1 MPPFFSQ
8 QIKKGETQMKVLEM
22 LGIYGW
28 KPETENLL
36 LASLLTGDPVLLVGR
51 HGCAKTH
58 VACKLAEALGKNF
71 VAYDASKTLFDDVL
85 GYPDIEKM
93 KQGRIEYL
101 PSKVTVWDKE
111 MILVDELNR
120 AIPEMQAKYLE
131 LIRSRKIMGFPTRVR
146 WVLSAMNPVS
156 YSGTQQ
162 LDEALIGRFATFV
175 YPPDVLEMEEADR
188 IRVTSQINGDDCP
201 AIEEW
206 LSSEGACLSIKTIS
220 EEQTQET
227 GSLIERILTAGARHF
242 FQLRDAMPTLAEF
255 LSRFADLLM
264 KETKGEISLDGRRL
278 GFIHRNI
285 LANRAVELAKAEAL
299 PPNNGEEPLPSFSQS
314 ARHVLQHSIPVGLN
328 DESVNRE
335 EAFHK
340 MEICFDLLSAYFDE
354 NAEMTKVEIIY
365 ELFTTKNLMRK
376 AEILL
381 KEDLGELAE
390 SKAWNDMMA
399 SGENISLLAYT
410 ALQVEARRPGT
421 IPKEIIEALSKKIDP
436 LKLTTRSVD
445 KLKGESVE
453 YIEEVEKLLERE
465 SDLARLVA
473 HDRVARLVE
482 DRVTPDSIAQADE
495 EIERDI
501 EIFEELMSR
510 K

>member
-1 MPPFFSQ
+1 M
-8 QIKKGETQMKVLEM
+8 KTLET

-28 KPETENLL
+28 KVETENLL

-58 VACKLAEALGKNF
+58 LVCKLAEALQKSF

-93 KQGRIEYL
+93 KQGKIEYL

-111 MILVDELNR
+111 MVLIDELNR
-120 AIPEMQAKYLE
+120 ALPEMQAKYLE
-131 LIRSRKIMGFPTRVR
+131 LIRSRRIMGFPTRVK
-146 WVLSAMNPVS
+146 WVFAAMNPVS

-162 LDEALIGRFATFV
+162 LDEALIGRFSIFV
-175 YPPDVLEMEEADR
+175 YPPDVLEMEEEDR
-188 IRVTSQINGDDCP
+188 IRVAGQINGDDCP
-201 AIEEW
+201 AIAQW
-206 LSSEGACLSIKTIS
+206 LEGEGGRTRPIRTVTD
-220 EEQTQET
+220 EQTREA
-227 GSLIERILTAGARHF
+227 GEFIASILKGASKRF
-242 FQLRDAMPTLAEF
+242 CGLREAMPTLAEF
-255 LSRFADLLM
+255 LSRFADLLL

-278 GFIHRNI
+278 GFLHRNI
-285 LANRAVELAKAEAL
+285 LANRAVELAKAEAG
-299 PPNNGEEPLPSFSQS
+299 PKNNGEEPLPGFSQS

-335 EAFHK
+335 EAYHK

-354 NAEMTKVEIIY
+354 DAEMTRVEIIY

-390 SKAWNDMMA
+390 SKAWNDMME
-399 SGENISLLAYT
+399 SDENISLLAYT

-436 LKLTTRSVD
+436 LKLTTKSIQN
-445 KLKGESVE
+445 LKGESVE
-453 YIEEVEKLLERE
+453 YIEDVERLLERD
-465 SDLARLVA
+465 SDLAKLVA
-473 HDRVARLVE
+473 HDRVGKLVE
-482 DRVTPDSIAQADE
+482 DRVTPDSIARAE
-495 EIERDI
+495 EQIQRDI
-501 EIFEELMSR
+501 ETFQELMNR
-510 K
+510 Q

>member
-1 MPPFFSQ
+1 
-8 QIKKGETQMKVLEM
+8 MKVLER

-28 KPETENLL
+28 KTETENLL

-58 VACKLAEALGKNF
+58 VACKIAEALGKNF

-120 AIPEMQAKYLE
+120 AVPEMQAKYLE
-131 LIRSRKIMGFPTRVR
+131 LIRSRKIMGFPTRVK
-146 WVLSAMNPVS
+146 WVLAAMNPVS

-162 LDEALIGRFATFV
+162 LDEALIGRFATFI
-175 YPPDVLEMEEADR
+175 YPPDVLEMEETDR

-201 AIEEW
+201 AIAEW
-206 LSSEGACLSIKTIS
+206 LNTDGKGTRSLRTVTD
-220 EEQTQET
+220 EQTQEA
-227 GSLIERILTAGARHF
+227 GKAIEAVLKAASKHF
-242 FQLRDAMPTLAEF
+242 RKLRDAMPTLAEF
-255 LSRFADLLM
+255 LSRFADLLL

-278 GFIHRNI
+278 GFLHRNI
-285 LANRAVELAKAEAL
+285 LANRAVELAKAEFCSAED
-299 PPNNGEEPLPSFSQS
+299 GVPLLSFAQS
-314 ARHVLQHSIPVGLN
+314 ARYVLQHSIPVGLN

-335 EAFHK
+335 EAYHK
-340 MEICFDLLSAYFDE
+340 MEICFDLLCAYFDE
-354 NAEMTKVEIIY
+354 NAEITKVQITY

-390 SKAWNDMMA
+390 SKAWNDMME
-399 SGENISLLAYT
+399 SEEDITLLAYT
-410 ALQVEARRPGT
+410 ALQVEAKKPGT
-421 IPKEIIEALSKKIDP
+421 IPKEVIEALSRKIDP
-436 LKLTTRSVD
+436 D
-445 KLKGESVE
+445 KLSTKSIPKLRGESVE
-453 YIEEVEKLLERE
+453 HIEEVEKLLDRD
-465 SDLARLVA
+465 SDLARLIA
-473 HDRVARLVE
+473 HNRVARLVE
-482 DRVTPDSIAQADE
+482 GSVTPESIRRTDE
-495 EIERDI
+495 EIEKDI
-501 EIFEELMSR
+501 RVFEELTTT

>member
-1 MPPFFSQ
+1 
-8 QIKKGETQMKVLEM
+8 MKVLEK

-28 KPETENLL
+28 KTETENLL
-36 LASLLTGDPVLLVGR
+36 LASLVTGDPVLLIGR

-85 GYPDIEKM
+85 GYPNIEKM
-93 KQGRIEYL
+93 KQGKIEYL

-120 AIPEMQAKYLE
+120 ALPEMQAKYLE

-146 WVLSAMNPVS
+146 WVLAAMNPVS

-175 YPPDVLEMEEADR
+175 YPPDVLEMEEEDR
-188 IRVTSQINGDDCP
+188 IRVTSQVNGDDCP
-201 AIEEW
+201 AIAEW
-206 LSSEGACLSIKTIS
+206 LNAGGETHRSLKTVT

-227 GSLIERILTAGARHF
+227 GRLIEATLKGAARHF
-242 FQLRDAMPTLAEF
+242 CKLRDAMPTLAEF
-255 LSRFADLLM
+255 LSRFADLLL

-278 GFIHRNI
+278 GFLHRNI
-285 LANRAVELAKAEAL
+285 LGNRAVELAKADVHSRDD
-299 PPNNGEEPLPSFSQS
+299 GDRGMGSFAQS
-314 ARHVLQHSIPVGLN
+314 ARYVLQHSIPVGLN

-354 NAEMTKVEIIY
+354 DAEMTRVQIIY

-381 KEDLGELAE
+381 KEDLGDLAE
-390 SKAWNDMMA
+390 SKAWNDMME
-399 SGENISLLAYT
+399 SEDDITLVAYT
-410 ALQVEARRPGT
+410 ALQIEARKPGT
-421 IPKEIIEALSKKIDP
+421 IPKGDHRGAEQ
-436 LKLTTRSVD
+436 
-445 KLKGESVE
+445 
-453 YIEEVEKLLERE
+453 
-465 SDLARLVA
+465 
-473 HDRVARLVE
+473 E
-482 DRVTPDSIAQADE
+482 DRYTQADDE
-495 EIERDI
+495 VHPQTQG
-501 EIFEELMSR
+501 
-510 K
+510 

>member
-1 MPPFFSQ
+1 
-8 QIKKGETQMKVLEM
+8 MKILEM

-28 KPETENLL
+28 KTETENLL

-58 VACKLAEALGKNF
+58 VACKVAEALGKSF

-111 MILVDELNR
+111 MILIDELNR
-120 AIPEMQAKYLE
+120 ALPEMQAKYLE
-131 LIRSRKIMGFPTRVR
+131 LIRSRKIMGFPTRVK

-162 LDEALIGRFATFV
+162 LDEALIGRFATFI

-201 AIEEW
+201 AIAEW
-206 LSSEGACLSIKTIS
+206 LNSHGDTPPSLKTVS
-220 EEQTQET
+220 DEQTREA
-227 GSLIERILTAGARHF
+227 GKVIEAILKTAARHF
-242 FQLRDAMPTLAEF
+242 RKLRDAMLTLAEF
-255 LSRFADLLM
+255 LSRFADLLL

-278 GFIHRNI
+278 GFLHRNI
-285 LANRAVELAKAEAL
+285 LANRAVQLAKAELCSAEDGAQL
-299 PPNNGEEPLPSFSQS
+299 TSFAQS
-314 ARHVLQHSIPVGLN
+314 ARYVLQHSIPVGLN

-335 EAFHK
+335 EAYHK

-354 NAEMTKVEIIY
+354 NAEITKVQTIY
-365 ELFTTKNLMRK
+365 ELFTTKNLMRE

-390 SKAWNDMMA
+390 SKAWNDMME
-399 SGENISLLAYT
+399 SEDDITLLAYT
-410 ALQVEARRPGT
+410 ALQVEAKKPGT
-421 IPKEIIEALSKKIDP
+421 IPKEVIEALSRKIDP
-436 LKLTTRSVD
+436 EKLSTKSIP
-445 KLKGESVE
+445 KLRGESVE
-453 YIEEVEKLLERE
+453 HIEEVERLLDRD
-465 SDLARLVA
+465 SDLARLIA
-473 HDRVARLVE
+473 HNRVARLVE
-482 DRVTPDSIAQADE
+482 GSVTPESIRRTDE
-495 EIERDI
+495 EIEEDI
-501 EIFEELMSR
+501 RVFEELTST

>member
-1 MPPFFSQ
+1 
-8 QIKKGETQMKVLEM
+8 MKVLEM

-28 KPETENLL
+28 KAETENLL
-36 LASLLTGDPVLLVGR
+36 LASLLTGAPVLLVGR

-58 VACKLAEALGKNF
+58 VACKLAEALQKNF

-93 KQGRIEYL
+93 KQGKIEYL

-131 LIRSRKIMGFPTRVR
+131 LIRSRKVMGFPTNVR
-146 WVLSAMNPVS
+146 WVLAAMNPVS

-175 YPPDVLEMEEADR
+175 YPPDVLEMEETDR
-188 IRVTSQINGDDCP
+188 IRVTSQINGDDCL

-206 LSSEGACLSIKTIS
+206 LRSKGDSRLSIKTITD
-220 EEQTQET
+220 EQTQQA
-227 GSLIERILTAGARHF
+227 GSLIETILTTAARHF
-242 FQLRDAMPTLAEF
+242 CKLRDAMPTLAEF
-255 LSRFADLLM
+255 LSRFADLLL

-278 GFIHRNI
+278 GFLHRNI
-285 LANRAVELAKAEAL
+285 LANRAVELAKPEAGSKDDGAL
-299 PPNNGEEPLPSFSQS
+299 PQVTFSQS

-354 NAEMTKVEIIY
+354 DAEMTKVQTIH

-399 SGENISLLAYT
+399 SGDDMSLLAYT

-421 IPKEIIEALSKKIDP
+421 IPKEIIEALSRKVDP
-436 LKLTTRSVD
+436 LKLTTKSIQ

-453 YIEEVEKLLERE
+453 YIEKVEKLLERD

-482 DRVTPDSIAQADE
+482 DRVTPESIRQAED

-501 EIFEELMSR
+501 ETFEQLMNR
-510 K
+510 E